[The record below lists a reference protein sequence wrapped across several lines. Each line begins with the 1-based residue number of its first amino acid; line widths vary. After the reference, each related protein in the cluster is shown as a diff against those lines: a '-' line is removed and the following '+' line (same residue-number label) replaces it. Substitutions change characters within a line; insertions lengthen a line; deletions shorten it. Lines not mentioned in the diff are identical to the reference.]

1 TAQTHILE
9 LACAFMCALPV
20 PHGQL
25 ALYVQEQASV
35 QFVIPKQE
43 RQFLILDWIHRA
55 EHVVVS
61 YNHKHKDIVKKP
73 WDNVEFN
80 METFALTLKNVQK
93 NQSGD
98 YVAKMRTICF
108 LPGIYYIFHYKWA
121 LSYISAPVEAPVLTA
136 LSKQSR
142 GDDCNVTVT
151 CRGHDLLLQSNCNNM
166 TCFPQSMISS
176 AVSSLTVSVKSGFIV
191 CNHSNQVSWKNVT
204 ETLDLLCPPFEGN
217 NVDTITVHCLLR
229 KTLQHIINLRLQEIA
244 VGYTAH

>member
-1 TAQTHILE
+1 MAGIWRCTALCLLMLHTGT
-9 LACAFMCALPV
+9 V

-98 YVAKMRTICF
+98 YVAKMRTSSTNQIVAH
-108 LPGIYYIFHYKWA
+108 YRIFVQ
-121 LSYISAPVEAPVLTA
+121 APVEAPVLTA